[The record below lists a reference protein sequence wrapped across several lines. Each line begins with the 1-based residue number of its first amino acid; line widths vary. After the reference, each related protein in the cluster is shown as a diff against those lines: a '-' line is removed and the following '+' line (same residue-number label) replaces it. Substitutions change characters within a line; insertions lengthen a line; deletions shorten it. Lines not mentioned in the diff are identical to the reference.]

1 MCAKRSQLLI
11 LALILVALGSL
22 AVLVSSRSGSD
33 VVATASQGSADVVEF
48 ETLRAAVEHL
58 EAELEIERVARA
70 DLTREIEALRDE
82 IAAIPDGRSV
92 AALALDPEAA
102 VSSGSE
108 PAPVSAPDDP
118 RASSRL
124 GDEEL
129 LDAGFTRS
137 EVAAFRDRMDDI
149 RLERLYLR
157 DRAAREGWLA
167 TRRYMEESR
176 ALDDQLSGTREEFG
190 DELYDWAMYSTGRAN
205 RVQVTEVM
213 EGSAAAEAGLAPG
226 DVIYSYADRRIF
238 SGGELRD
245 ETTAGTAGETTPV
258 DVVRD
263 GESLRVYVPRG
274 PLGIIIEPSSQEP
287 ARVR

>member
-1 MCAKRSQLLI
+1 MRAKRSQLLT
-11 LALILVALGSL
+11 LALILTVVGCLAAL
-22 AVLVSSRSGSD
+22 AHSRSGND
-33 VVATASQGSADVVEF
+33 VVATGPLGPAYDAEL
-48 ETLRAAVEHL
+48 ETLRAAVEDL
-58 EAELEIERVARA
+58 EAELDIERAARA
-70 DLTREIEALRDE
+70 DLTREIEVLRDE
-82 IAAIPDGRSV
+82 VAAIPDGRPV
-92 AALALDPEAA
+92 AA
-102 VSSGSE
+102 VSSGAG
-108 PAPVSAPDDP
+108 PAPVSAPDPP

-124 GDEEL
+124 GDEAL

-137 EVAAFRDRMDDI
+137 EVAAFRTRMDDI
-149 RLERLYLR
+149 QLERLYLR

-167 TRRYMEESR
+167 TRRYMEERR
-176 ALDDQLSGTREEFG
+176 ALDDQLSGAREEFG

-238 SGGELRD
+238 SGGELRG
-245 ETTAGTAGETTPV
+245 ETAAGTAGETTPI

-274 PLGIIIEPSSQEP
+274 PLGIIFEPSSQEP

>member
-1 MCAKRSQLLI
+1 MRANRSQLLT
-11 LALILVALGSL
+11 LALILTVLGCLAAL
-22 AVLVSSRSGSD
+22 ARSRSGND
-33 VVATASQGSADVVEF
+33 VMARASQGPAYAGEF
-48 ETLRAAVEHL
+48 ETLRAAIENL
-58 EAELEIERVARA
+58 EAELEIERAARA

-82 IAAIPDGRSV
+82 VAAIPDGRPV
-92 AALALDPEAA
+92 AALARAREAA

-108 PAPVSAPDDP
+108 PAPASALDPP
-118 RASSRL
+118 RASPRL
-124 GDEEL
+124 GDEAL

-137 EVAAFRDRMDDI
+137 EVAAFRTRMDDI
-149 RLERLYLR
+149 QLERLYLR

-176 ALDDQLSGTREEFG
+176 ALDDQLSGAREEFG
-190 DELYDWAMYSTGRAN
+190 DELYDWAMYSTGHEN

-213 EGSAAAEAGLAPG
+213 EGSVAAEAGLAPG

-263 GESLRVYVPRG
+263 GDSLRVYVPRG
-274 PLGIIIEPSSQEP
+274 PLGIIVEPSSQEP

>member
-1 MCAKRSQLLI
+1 MRAKRSQLLT
-11 LALILVALGSL
+11 LALVLIVLGCLAALVR
-22 AVLVSSRSGSD
+22 SRSGND
-33 VVATASQGSADVVEF
+33 VMATSLQGPAYAAEF
-48 ETLRAAVEHL
+48 ETLRDAVEHL
-58 EAELEIERVARA
+58 EAELKIERAGRA

-82 IAAIPDGRSV
+82 VAAISDGRPV
-92 AALALDPEAA
+92 AALARAPEAA

-108 PAPVSAPDDP
+108 PVPVSAPDTP

-124 GDEEL
+124 DDEAF

-137 EVAAFRDRMDDI
+137 EVAAFRTRMDDI
-149 RLERLYLR
+149 QLERLYLR

-176 ALDDQLSGTREEFG
+176 ALDDQRTGAREEFG
-190 DELYDWAMYSTGRAN
+190 DELYDWAMYSTGHAN
-205 RVQVTEVM
+205 RVQITEVM
-213 EGSAAAEAGLAPG
+213 EASAAAEAGLAPG
-226 DVIYSYADRRIF
+226 DVIYAYADRQIF

-274 PLGIIIEPSSQEP
+274 PLGIMVKPSSQEP
-287 ARVR
+287 PRVR

>member
-1 MCAKRSQLLI
+1 MRARRSQVLT
-11 LALILVALGSL
+11 LALILTVLGCLAAL
-22 AVLVSSRSGSD
+22 ARSRSADD
-33 VVATASQGSADVVEF
+33 VMAGASRGPVDAPEF
-48 ETLRAAVEHL
+48 ESLRAAVEHL
-58 EAELEIERVARA
+58 EAELEIERAARS
-70 DLTREIEALRDE
+70 DLTRAIEALRQEVADL
-82 IAAIPDGRSV
+82 PDGRPV
-92 AALALDPEAA
+92 AALARSPQAA
-102 VSSGSE
+102 VSPGSE
-108 PAPVSAPDDP
+108 RAPRFAPDPP
-118 RASSRL
+118 RAGSRL
-124 GDEEL
+124 DDEAL

-137 EVAAFRDRMDDI
+137 EVAAFRTRMDDI
-149 RLERLYLR
+149 QLERLYLR

-176 ALDDQLSGTREEFG
+176 ALDDQLSSAREEFG

-205 RVQVTEVM
+205 RVQVAEVM

-258 DVVRD
+258 DVARD
-263 GESLRVYVPRG
+263 GDSLRVYVPRG
-274 PLGIIIEPSSQEP
+274 PLGIIVEPSSQEP